1 MEHVGR
7 PSMSAAEKAEVWRR
21 WKQGE
26 SVSDIGRA
34 LGRLRKSVHRVVAA
48 HGGVPPRAGPRGRAR
63 IRNRRETGRKSGGI
77 FGGLLDPPPIVQVPH
92 VGGLHHHCERRAA

>member
-1 MEHVGR
+1 MERVGR

-34 LGRLRKSVHRVVAA
+34 LGSSVKLSPQVA
-48 HGGVPPRAGPRGRAR
+48 
-63 IRNRRETGRKSGGI
+63 E
-77 FGGLLDPPPIVQVPH
+77 
-92 VGGLHHHCERRAA
+92 